1 LIRSVLY
8 SVPSPHCL
16 CNAFVTTWALTPPH
30 YLSLVPAP
38 PNLLRFQLLADHW
51 GNLNSTVHL
60 FWKGRRE
67 EKLGFSPSV
76 YELPLVAAHLVAT
89 SQWVCVGARA
99 LQVCFI

>member
-60 FWKGRRE
+60 ILKGKKGGEARV
-67 EKLGFSPSV
+67 FP
-76 YELPLVAAHLVAT
+76 
-89 SQWVCVGARA
+89 QCVWASTCG
-99 LQVCFI
+99 CPPGCH